1 MGSGLHRSSMARG
14 PSAQTRR
21 GTAVAA
27 ILLFAIGMTWVLAA
41 APAFLGF
48 GLAVSTAFCW
58 CIWLEKHPVPTGSQ
72 PAPDGGTRVLPER
85 YARPIDAGE
94 LDHPADTRRQAA

>member
-1 MGSGLHRSSMARG
+1 MGSDLHRSSMARG
-14 PSAQTRR
+14 ASAQTQRR
-21 GTAVAA
+21 TAVAA
-27 ILLFAIGMTWVLAA
+27 ILLLAIGMTWVLAE

-58 CIWLEKHPVPTGSQ
+58 CLWLENHPVPTGSQ
-72 PAPDGGTRVLPER
+72 PTPDGGTRVLPER
-85 YARPIDAGE
+85 YARPTDAGA